1 MVVKESI
8 HVIFDENKPEKDL
21 SKLDE
26 SFVDLRLDDD
36 SIETSS
42 SRQNLEIKVS
52 IQQEEVRETTI
63 CIMRRNHIESQII
76 RDPTNH
82 VQARASLRTQ
92 GHWIED
98 SKKIGPEMQEKALGF
113 SRALG

>member
-92 GHWIED
+92 GHNEIEPKHID
-98 SKKIGPEMQEKALGF
+98 DAIQDDY
-113 SRALG
+113 